1 MLKWLGHKHKRTR
14 RFTDIHW
21 GAVTIKIIYRHYGH
35 FCPLDCKEIR
45 SVHPKGN
52 HPWIFI
58 GKTDAEAEAPI
69 FWPPDAK
76 SPLIRK
82 DHDTGKDWKQEE
94 KGTTEAGW
102 LDDIINGPEFEQA
115 PGDGEG
121 QGSLACS
128 SSWGLKEL
136 DTTEWLNNNK
146 EEEQCEEKKTLKLK
160 LETL

>member
-1 MLKWLGHKHKRTR
+1 MLLTYLWKMLKWLGHKHKRT

-21 GAVTIKIIYRHYGH
+21 GAVTIKIIYWHYGH

-58 GKTDAEAEAPI
+58 GKTDAGAEAPK

-76 SPLIRK
+76 SPLIRT

-102 LDDIINGPEFEQA
+102 LDGITDSM
-115 PGDGEG
+115 DL
-121 QGSLACS
+121 SLS
-128 SSWGLKEL
+128 
-136 DTTEWLNNNK
+136 
-146 EEEQCEEKKTLKLK
+146 KLQEMVK
-160 LETL
+160 DREAWHTPVHEVSKSRTRLSD